1 MDQKLELSERLQAA
15 MRAAGL
21 EPRPAVLLNLFNA
34 NYWGRS
40 VTFQAVSRWL
50 RGESIPGQDKLIVL
64 AGVLRVEPEVLRFG
78 DAVRQS
84 VLEQRQR
91 WDEGVGYLERETFD
105 AFLQLPAP
113 QRKLIREVIL
123 TFSQVHQRSAAG
135 QDPPV
140 DRNQKSS
147 QK

>member
-1 MDQKLELSERLQAA
+1 MDQKLEFAERLQAA

-50 RGESIPGQDKLIVL
+50 RGESIPGQDKLITL
-64 AGVLRVEPEVLRFG
+64 AEILKIEPEVLRFG
-78 DAVRQS
+78 EAVRHS
-84 VLEQRQR
+84 VQARRQR

-123 TFSQVHQRSAAG
+123 TFAKVHGEAAPPTNQESA
-135 QDPPV
+135 
-140 DRNQKSS
+140 
-147 QK
+147 